1 MADEN
6 NNQNKIFNLVEKK
19 ALAEANGQGSNTQA
33 GSRTEDNIG
42 GIDNDTTPRPRP
54 CPPGFT
60 YDPELE
66 QCIEDTP
73 EEDFDPGFEPVE
85 LPPGYQSEIFFAN
98 GFTVTPAEFD
108 SDPFEAKI
116 KFQALGFPN
125 NDWDS
130 NGLETIGRLVYL
142 TSRYPG
148 STANPQGELMRMA
161 LQRHSFYDRENE
173 FLEEVEPISDS
184 QIEYEYIFA
193 NGSLTPPAWMS
204 LPFPSDWSEFDGFNG
219 DKTFREILE
228 EDDTGA
234 AARNYLGELIFF
246 WGGDYGDGYDQNT
259 YNGVGR
265 ADIAFFLAVFQIVH
279 VDEIISIEEGINYLA
294 GWPYNFEGG
303 DNHQYNPETI
313 ALLES
318 GVFPDGDNQSQSSE
332 TFYNYLNLYV
342 NFTIEIDGPYFPFD
356 WGAEPGESIYY
367 DDQVRFRLVG
377 HEVQWSD
384 VDFGFPPFEYDILI
398 DSSEGETISSNFGLQ
413 DIVVEQ
419 TISQSTDAYSAIE
432 IPFVQTYNF
441 KNTSK
446 NFLQSDLDKRI
457 ALGCFVFDDDN
468 PKSDNF
474 PNILKDNFKSFQKEN
489 LVPNGDGKNIKS
501 LWKNNG
507 ETGRPRER
515 IFIPEGGWGYC
526 TYDGIAP
533 ETIRRT
539 GSLYRGGDGNADN
552 DLWGIPIS
560 WNPDADPHPMPDGGG
575 NGVVLIG
582 SFPQSEDYY
591 NYPFQE
597 GIDNQDVSGSAG
609 FCAYFF
615 DYRIGRTSS
624 NSLLRLQH
632 NLITSSAL
640 TQYPADICNK
650 FLMQCQIDSV
660 GKGIGDSAMD
670 NVGTT
675 QMESVSTHVSGITPI
690 KGFGIGRS
698 SPTGS
703 AGTYDFNEEVYL
715 PNMAKWVLTNEAFSY
730 NRCLEFLST
739 NINNGQHDVNDSG
752 NNNYTYDFDWNN
764 YFSMNV
770 AEGGFYGNQYRSLN
784 QVIRLYNPYRDTV
797 INPFTV
803 MEVKFKMKTSD
814 LFYYE
819 DKPPEIEIAV
829 VDGDFSTMAPDRIDD
844 RIDPGQWPEHRNL
857 PYAASHGY
865 WPHGD
870 FNSQRYNA
878 EDNTEDT
885 LDKKYS
891 NFGSM
896 GRFTNSVL
904 NEWEEFSYTFTLG
917 DIFRYNTGI
926 IRPLYLIVQ
935 ATDEFYGRVLLD
947 NFEVY
952 ESHDFTPDCDVRKK
966 ISVGNYGKA
975 DLTKYYDKELQPEE
989 YKDSQAPLE
998 AQFYFYPTYKTDRV
1012 FNVKRTPTYQDFKK
1026 GLFYIFNVN
1035 WGDGSPNEF
1044 TSEPEPIDEET
1055 ALYHTYETNGIFEV
1069 TGTMIKTKKDLNGDE
1084 LGIIKNKKFRL
1095 VINVNEGLDEDFKYF
1110 GNYGFSFIPFKNTL
1124 PVIGGFSKQSIYYK
1138 ALRRQLGIIDDDT
1151 ITNTSFKYN
1160 GDKLKTQLALAK
1172 MDSSFNDEFDMLN
1185 DYTKTYYTEA
1195 GDLIYTGK
1203 QFSSTYEQ
1211 LGKSIGDCDITSVK
1225 YYSEPKSIWELF
1237 GFPEGSYENSIADYN
1252 VDEEHLAELP
1262 FPTNFSEFDLSED
1275 GIINQL
1281 DISNYGFHYGR
1292 PDIAMFIT
1300 AYILAAVGDLTQES
1314 VYEFFETLQQ
1324 QYESSYIIPQ
1334 DITIPFE
1341 DVGEIQPFESFR
1353 NPEGGVST
1361 TGVAIPQSPRYWK
1374 NIIPADYS
1382 IFNRE
1387 GLDGDLVDT
1396 YSEQEWLDDYYYPVL
1411 PKYGQNGRFI
1421 QPELNEYGTI
1431 PPGTYPNDKK
1441 PFPLEGPITDENEI
1455 NKNLIINIS
1464 SEKIGD
1470 NALNDYS
1477 GNNNLGFSF
1486 SDFKTNFDDKTI
1498 KPKKTKNMESIKT
1511 STNNGA
1517 F

>member
-1 MADEN
+1 MANEN
-6 NNQNKIFNLVEKK
+6 NNKNKIFNLVEKK
-19 ALAEANGQGSNTQA
+19 ALAEANGQGSNTRA
-33 GSRTEDNIG
+33 GSRTDDTFG
-42 GIDNDTTPRPRP
+42 GIPDFGDDTTPRPRP
-54 CPPGFT
+54 CPPGYT
-60 YDPELE
+60 YDPELDI
-66 QCIEDTP
+66 CLEDVF
-73 EEDFDPGFEPVE
+73 EEDFDPGFEPVD
-85 LPPGYQSEIFFAN
+85 LPPTYQSEIFFAN
-98 GFTVTPAEFD
+98 GFTITPAEFD
-108 SDPFEAKI
+108 SDPFFAKI
-116 KFQALGFPN
+116 KFEALGFPN
-125 NDWDS
+125 SDWDS
-130 NGLETIGRLVYL
+130 NGLETIGRLVNL

-148 STANPQGELMRMA
+148 STANPEGELIRMA
-161 LQRHSFYDRENE
+161 LQRHSFYDNLE
-173 FLEEVEPISDS
+173 FLEEVAPISGS
-184 QIEYEYIFA
+184 QIEYEFVY
-193 NGSLTPPAWMS
+193 GDSSLIPDVWMS

-228 EDDTGA
+228 EDGA
-234 AARNYLGELIFF
+234 LSATIYLNELAFF
-246 WGGDYGDGYDQNT
+246 WGGDYGNGYHEPT
-259 YNGVGR
+259 SYGVGR
-265 ADIAFFLAVFQIVH
+265 PDIAWFLTVFSSVH
-279 VDEIISIEEGINYLA
+279 VENSLTVEQGK
-294 GWPYNFEGG
+294 
-303 DNHQYNPETI
+303 Q
-313 ALLES
+313 LLEDWPFYFDHTYKDEAINLLLS
-318 GVFPDGDNQSQSSE
+318 GEFPNGDNQSQSSE
-332 TFYNYLNLYV
+332 TFYNYNNLYV
-342 NFTIEIDGPYFPFD
+342 NLTIELQGPYFPFD
-356 WGAEPGESIYY
+356 WGAEPGESISY

-384 VDFGFPPFEYDILI
+384 VDFGLPPFEYDTLI
-398 DSSEGETISSNFGLQ
+398 DSSIGETISNNFGPSN
-413 DIVVEQ
+413 IVVEQ

-441 KNTSK
+441 KNTRE

-468 PKSDNF
+468 PKSDDF
-474 PNILKDNFKSFQKEN
+474 PDILKDNFKSFKKEN

-501 LWKNNG
+501 LWKNKSEADN
-507 ETGRPRER
+507 PRER

-533 ETIRRT
+533 ETRRRT
-539 GSLYRGGDGNADN
+539 GSLYMGGDGNPDN
-552 DLWGIPIS
+552 DLYGIPIW
-560 WNPDADPHPMPDGGG
+560 WNPNANPPQPDGGG

-591 NYPFQE
+591 TYPFQ
-597 GIDNQDVSGSAG
+597 GVIDNQNVSGSAG

-640 TQYPADICNK
+640 TQFPADICNK
-650 FLMQCQIDSV
+650 FLMQCQIDSA
-660 GKGIGDSAMD
+660 GKGDGDGGMD
-670 NVGTT
+670 GVGTT
-675 QMESVSTHVSGITPI
+675 QMESVSTHESGITPI

-703 AGTYDFNEEVYL
+703 MGSYDYNEEVYL

-752 NNNYTYDFDWNN
+752 NSNYTYDFDWNN

-784 QVIRLYNPYRDTV
+784 QVIRLYNPYQDTV

-829 VDGDFSTMAPDRIDD
+829 VDGDFSMMAPDRIDD

-857 PYAASHGY
+857 PYDAKHGY

-878 EDNTEDT
+878 DDNSEDT

-896 GRFTNSVL
+896 ARFTNSVL

-917 DIFRYNTGI
+917 DIFRFGTGI
-926 IRPLYLIVQ
+926 VRPLYLIVQ

-1012 FNVKRTPTYQDFKK
+1012 FNVKRTPMYQDFKK

-1124 PVIGGFSKQSIYYK
+1124 PIIGGFSKQSIYYK
-1138 ALRRQLGIIDDDT
+1138 ALRRQLGIINDDT
-1151 ITNTSFKYN
+1151 ITNTSFKYD

-1185 DYTKTYYTEA
+1185 DYAKPYYSED
-1195 GDLIYTGK
+1195 GELIYTGK

-1237 GFPEGSYENSIADYN
+1237 GFPKGSYEDPTSDYN
-1252 VDEEHLAELP
+1252 VDAEHLAELP
-1262 FPTNFSEFDLSED
+1262 FPTNFSEFDLTSD
-1275 GIINQL
+1275 GIISQI
-1281 DISNYGFHYGR
+1281 DSSNYNFDYGR
-1292 PDIAMFIT
+1292 PDIAAFIT
-1300 AYILAAVGDLTQES
+1300 AYTLASVGDLTQES
-1314 VYEFFETLQQ
+1314 VYMFLESIQQ
-1324 QYESSYIIPQ
+1324 QLETSYIIPEN
-1334 DITIPFE
+1334 ITIPFE

-1353 NPEGGVST
+1353 NPEGGVDI
-1361 TGVAIPQSPRYWK
+1361 TGVAIPQSSKYWK

-1421 QPELNEYGTI
+1421 QPEIDEYGNI
-1431 PPGTYPNDKK
+1431 PPGTYPNNKK

-1455 NKNLIINIS
+1455 NNNLIINIS

-1470 NALNDYS
+1470 NAISDYS